1 MSGTPHRA
9 VLAILGVAI
18 ALSSL
23 DATMVNVALP
33 SIQAAFD
40 APTPLLQWVVDAYA
54 VTFAG
59 TLLLAGGLA
68 DRFGRRRILVIGLA
82 VFAVADIGAMLSDA
96 IAPLVVCRAIIGVA
110 SAFILP
116 AALGIIIE
124 LFPDPHERASAIG
137 VWAGVTAIGVAIGP
151 VVGGLLVQSFAW
163 SAVFA
168 VGPPI
173 AAATAVL
180 ALRYVPESADPD
192 QPRLDLFGA
201 VLSSFGL
208 AALVIFVIEVA
219 EYGIKPLTVGLA
231 SAAVLLLAAFG
242 WWQTRVTKPLL
253 PLELFGFR
261 GFTISL
267 IIVGLVYATL
277 MGAMFLL
284 PQYLQLVHGMSPLT
298 SGMALL
304 PGALTQLIA
313 SLLSPRLAE
322 RIGVRVTIATG
333 LAIVL
338 IGVLLFSTITF
349 QTPYLLVAVCFTLIG
364 TGLGLTLPE
373 ATHGAMRLVP
383 HEHSGIGAAVNDA
396 VGDIGGTVGVATLGA
411 VMAATYHANIDAA
424 IEAAGPAAAALPP
437 EALEALQSSLSAA
450 TVAAQRLPAEY
461 AAAFR
466 EIAGHAY
473 VAGLSWALFLGAGL
487 TVVGLI
493 VAWFWFPRD
502 SDAAH

>member
-1 MSGTPHRA
+1 MSGTPHRP

-33 SIQAAFD
+33 SIQAAFA

-59 TLLLAGGLA
+59 ALLLAGGLA
-68 DRFGRRRILVIGLA
+68 DRFGRRRILVIGLV
-82 VFAVADIGAMLSDA
+82 VFALADVGAMLADG
-96 IAPLVVCRAIIGVA
+96 IGPLVICRAIIGVA
-110 SAFILP
+110 AAFILP

-124 LFPDPHERASAIG
+124 LFPDPHERAAAIG

-151 VVGGLLVQSFAW
+151 VVGGLLVENFAW

-180 ALRYVPESADPD
+180 ALRFVPESTDPD
-192 QPRLDLFGA
+192 QPRLDVFGA
-201 VLSSFGL
+201 VLSSVGL

-219 EYGIKPLTVGLA
+219 EYGIKPLTISLA
-231 SAAVLLLAAFG
+231 AAAVVLLAVFG
-242 WWQTRVTKPLL
+242 WWQTRVAKPLL

-261 GFTISL
+261 GFTVSL

-284 PQYLQLVHGMSPLT
+284 PQYLQLVHGMSPFV
-298 SGMALL
+298 SGVALL
-304 PGALTQLIA
+304 PGALAQLVA

-322 RIGVRVTIATG
+322 RIGVRITITAG
-333 LAIVL
+333 LAVVL
-338 IGVLLFSTITF
+338 IGFGVFSTITL
-349 QTPYLLVAVCFTLIG
+349 QTPYVMVAVCFTLIG

-396 VGDIGGTVGVATLGA
+396 VGDIGGTFGVATLGA

-437 EALEALQSSLSAA
+437 DALEALRSSLSAA

-461 AAAFR
+461 AGAFR

-473 VAGLSWALFLGAGL
+473 VSGLGWALYLGAGL

-493 VAWFWFPRD
+493 VTWFRFPRD
-502 SDAAH
+502 TGASH

>member
-1 MSGTPHRA
+1 MSGTPHRP

-33 SIQAAFD
+33 SIQATFD

-59 TLLLAGGLA
+59 TLLLAGALA

-82 VFAVADIGAMLSDA
+82 VFALADIGAMLSDA

-110 SAFILP
+110 AAFILP

-137 VWAGVTAIGVAIGP
+137 VWAGVTAVGVAIGP
-151 VVGGLLVQSFAW
+151 VVGGFLVENFAW

-168 VGPPI
+168 IGPPI
-173 AAATAVL
+173 AAVTAVV

-192 QPRLDLFGA
+192 NPRLDVFGA
-201 VLSSFGL
+201 VLSSLGL

-231 SAAVLLLAAFG
+231 AAAVVLLATFG

-261 GFTISL
+261 GFTVSL

-284 PQYLQLVHGMSPLT
+284 PQYLQLVHG
-298 SGMALL
+298 
-304 PGALTQLIA
+304 
-313 SLLSPRLAE
+313 
-322 RIGVRVTIATG
+322 
-333 LAIVL
+333 
-338 IGVLLFSTITF
+338 
-349 QTPYLLVAVCFTLIG
+349 
-364 TGLGLTLPE
+364 
-373 ATHGAMRLVP
+373 
-383 HEHSGIGAAVNDA
+383 
-396 VGDIGGTVGVATLGA
+396 
-411 VMAATYHANIDAA
+411 
-424 IEAAGPAAAALPP
+424 
-437 EALEALQSSLSAA
+437 
-450 TVAAQRLPAEY
+450 
-461 AAAFR
+461 
-466 EIAGHAY
+466 
-473 VAGLSWALFLGAGL
+473 
-487 TVVGLI
+487 
-493 VAWFWFPRD
+493 
-502 SDAAH
+502 